1 MSGNAGPKVQR
12 RLAAIFAA
20 DVEGYSRLMGQDE
33 VGTLRTLTGHREIM
47 DRLIGEHEGRIAN
60 TAGDSVLAEFPSVV
74 EAVRAAV
81 EIQEAL
87 STANDTV
94 PEDRRVRFRIGVHVG
109 DVMVKGG
116 DLFGDGV
123 NIAARLQAI
132 AEPGEVCISGPAHEH
147 VRKALP
153 LTYHDCGLKQVKN
166 IAEPL
171 RAFAVRP
178 GGRGVHPAAQSASG
192 SSRSLP
198 LPDKPS
204 IAVLP
209 FTNMSGDPE
218 QEYFADGVVEDIITG
233 LSRVKW
239 FFVIARNSSFTYK
252 GKPVDIRQVGREL
265 GVRYVLE
272 GSIRKAG
279 NRVRITGQLIEA
291 TTSRHVWAD
300 KFDGDLADIFD
311 LQDQI
316 TEAVVG
322 ATEPSLR
329 AAEVERA
336 YAKPTDD
343 LDAYDLYLRAL
354 PHHYAV
360 SKPRSDEA
368 LRLLGRAL
376 ERAPEYSSA
385 KALAAAIYNIR
396 RLQNWAD
403 ETEVRRGIQLAR
415 EAWADHRDDPTTL
428 SRVAVALGNL
438 ARDFDAALAAIDRA
452 LTLNPN
458 SAMAYGNGGLIRL
471 WMGDWRTAID
481 YIYKDMRLSPLDPG
495 LGFAATAM
503 CNALLHGN
511 RPEEALGWAHKGLHE
526 MPTLLP
532 ALRGLIVALVELDR
546 LDEAREVALRLLAV
560 DSKQT
565 VTLIAQ
571 QIPFRDP
578 TFREKYFRAMR
589 AAGIPE

>member
-1 MSGNAGPKVQR
+1 MAIPADQKAQR
-12 RLAAIFAA
+12 RLAAVLAA
-20 DVEGYSRLMGQDE
+20 DVVGFSALMGKDE
-33 VGTLRTLTGHREIM
+33 EGTLARIKELRREVLEPKVKAHQGRVVKTTGDGI
-47 DRLIGEHEGRIAN
+47 L
-60 TAGDSVLAEFPSVV
+60 VEFPSPV
-74 EAVRAAV
+74 EAVRCAT
-81 EIQEAL
+81 EIQECLAATGPRESPKAL
-87 STANDTV
+87 QL
-94 PEDRRVRFRIGVHVG
+94 RIGVNLG
-109 DVMVKGG
+109 DIIIEADG
-116 DLFGDGV
+116 DIFGDGV
-123 NIAARLQAI
+123 NIAARLEQLAD
-132 AEPGEVCISGPAHEH
+132 PGGIWVSGKVYEEV
-147 VRKALP
+147 RDRLP
-153 LTYHDCGLKQVKN
+153 YSFEDRGEQQVKN
-166 IAEPL
+166 ITRP
-171 RAFAVRP
+171 VRIYSLQAAPTNSGAP
-178 GGRGVHPAAQSASG
+178 GARSA
-192 SSRSLP
+192 LP
-198 LPDKPS
+198 LPDRPS
-204 IAVLP
+204 LAVLP

-218 QEYFADGVVEDIITG
+218 QEYFADGVVEDIITA

-272 GSIRKAG
+272 GSIRRAS
-279 NRVRITGQLIEA
+279 NRVRITGQLIET

-311 LQDQI
+311 LQDHI

-322 ATEPSLR
+322 AIEPSLR

-360 SKPRSDEA
+360 TKPRSDEA

-403 ETEVRRGIQLAR
+403 ETEVRRGIELAR

-438 ARDFDAALAAIDRA
+438 ARDFEVALAANDRA

-458 SAMAYGNGGLIRL
+458 SATAYGNGGLIRL

-481 YIYKDMRLSPLDPG
+481 YINKDMRLSPLDPG
-495 LGFAATAM
+495 RGFAATAM

-546 LDEAREVALRLLAV
+546 LDEARAVALRLLAV

-578 TFREKYFRAMR
+578 NFREKYFRAMR